1 MKISGFTL
9 IELMVVVAIIA
20 IISAIIIPNVLKS
33 LDKSEK
39 TTAPS
44 AKPRKAAQ
52 LSDHAFKNVP
62 IIHSAMLDMTL
73 VPEYRRAGMDV
84 FTQYQ
89 VRCDGQIRFSASPDQ
104 QPPIALFIPFPKGAL
119 DVRDIRMEIKHL
131 PDSQPL
137 SANDIVY
144 DQSGLLWQNK
154 GGQKGAFEADISF
167 SAMGRGKLIYYP
179 PPAEK
184 LDSLDIRL
192 AIKGAEAWDIPF
204 DAIQPTERNQEG
216 VRWQINRIK
225 THRPIALELPAGQSP
240 LGKVALLFR
249 LTGLAVLLF
258 GCGFWYLTE
267 LYQPGQLKNFRLGHF
282 LLLALNYS
290 LYYVVFT
297 VVSFQADLHWLYA
310 VLIAGACAAPLLVV
324 HVAKVTDLRFAVVY
338 LIPLVVFTIALVT
351 NGVYGGTVRDYLFI
365 GGAVLFMGFFTLTYN
380 RWNHKRSTYKQK
392 RMQLAHQR
400 WNSLRL
406 RLTDELAPK
415 IAELQTMDDQAAVIL
430 NESADKLSSIG
441 LYRLKEARNP
451 IETLIRNRDALA
463 ETLSHFGEMSAE
475 TGGFIKAGMDKTPEY
490 DRRIDALA
498 QQAETALKEIRD
510 AIALTESRRPPED
523 DPNADEAA
531 QTYCQVCGEHVFAG
545 AFCQACG
552 VRLPVKRTCG
562 HCRQTTLLPPH
573 GPYMNQTVYCRACG
587 RPLVFE
593 VKEES
598 NLSENEAYHKGLEA
612 LRALFP
618 NQFEAYNPYQTEYS
632 KGIWRVYGSVP
643 KGVIAETP
651 QAKIRDR
658 DGKVLEVKLE

>member
-1 MKISGFTL
+1 
-9 IELMVVVAIIA
+9 MVVVAIIA
-20 IISAIIIPNVLKS
+20 IISAIIVPNVLKS
-33 LDKSEK
+33 LDRSKK
-39 TTAPS
+39 TATRA

-52 LSDHAFKNVP
+52 LSHQAFKNVP
-62 IIHSAMLDMTL
+62 IIHSAVLDMTL

-89 VRCDGQIRFSASPDQ
+89 VRCDGQIRFSTPPDQ

-131 PDSQPL
+131 PDSQTL

-144 DQSGLLWQNK
+144 DQSGLLWRNK
-154 GGQKGAFEADISF
+154 AGRKGAFEADISF
-167 SAMGRGKLIYYP
+167 SAMGRDKLIYYL

-184 LDSLDIRL
+184 LDSLNISL

-204 DAIQPTERNQEG
+204 DAIQPTERTQDR
-216 VRWQINRIK
+216 VTWQINRIK
-225 THRPIALELPAGQSP
+225 THRPIAVELPPGQSP

-297 VVSFQADLHWLYA
+297 VVSFQADLHWGYA
-310 VLIAGACAAPLLVV
+310 ILIAGACAAPLLVV
-324 HVAKVTDLRFAVVY
+324 HVAKVTDTRFAFVY

-351 NGVYGGTVRDYLFI
+351 NGVYGGQIRDYLFI

-380 RWNHKRSTYKQK
+380 RWNRQRTTYKQE

-400 WNSLRL
+400 WNALRL
-406 RLTDELAPK
+406 RVTDELAPK
-415 IAELQTMDDQAAVIL
+415 IAELQTLDDQAGAIL

-441 LYRLKEARNP
+441 LYRLEEARKP
-451 IETLIRNRDALA
+451 IEALIRNRDALVD
-463 ETLSHFGEMSAE
+463 TLSHYEEMGAE
-475 TGGFIKAGMDKTPEY
+475 TGGFIKAGMDKSDEY
-490 DRRIDALA
+490 DRRIDVLA
-498 QQAETALKEIRD
+498 QQAETALKEIQD
-510 AIALTESRRPPED
+510 AIALTEDQRPSED
-523 DPNADEAA
+523 DPNVDEAA
-531 QTYCQVCGEHVFAG
+531 PIYCQACGEQVFAG
-545 AFCQACG
+545 SFCQACG
-552 VRLPVKRTCG
+552 VRLPLKRTCG

-573 GPYMNQTVYCRACG
+573 GPHDPGVTQTVYCLSCG
-587 RPLVFE
+587 RPLVLE
-593 VKEES
+593 AREER
-598 NLSENEAYHKGLEA
+598 NLSENEAYRKGIEA
-612 LRALFP
+612 LRSLFADH
-618 NQFEAYNPYQTEYS
+618 FEAYNPYQTEYHR
-632 KGIWRVYGSVP
+632 GLWRVYGSAP
-643 KGVIAETP
+643 KGVVAETP

-658 DGKVLEVKLE
+658 DGKVIEVKLE